1 MDVKLSSKF
10 VEAWLL
16 LSAWEIP
23 ALPVHCSL
31 ATDFYSPQQIRSL
44 VPFIYLTKDT
54 KECF

>member
-54 KECF
+54 KEYF